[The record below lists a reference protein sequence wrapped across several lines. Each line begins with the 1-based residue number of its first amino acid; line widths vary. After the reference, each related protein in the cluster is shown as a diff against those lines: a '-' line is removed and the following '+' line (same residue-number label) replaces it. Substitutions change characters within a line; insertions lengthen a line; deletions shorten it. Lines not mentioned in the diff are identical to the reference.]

1 MWRFVQNFNLFCG
14 SFLLL
19 FSWKSGSF
27 VEVLWLWNLNKN
39 CDSDIWTNT
48 LWLNTILFVVCWSL
62 LFFSFAT
69 IIGYV
74 QKLIVLLT
82 KTHFR
87 TWLWE
92 TSSCGVWL
100 TNIWSLDSLHSC
112 LALGIHKH
120 GCFSIC
126 IFRLV
131 FVKNTFFFLGLDSL
145 NSIPVVLH
153 KHDGLIVDQYLFSDC
168 ILEKMIWNLIR
179 ENFKVWQFALLTS
192 RPSHAWTICLS
203 IVAKLVWNLI

>member
-39 CDSDIWTNT
+39 CGSDIWTNT

-131 FVKNTFFFLGLDSL
+131 FVKNTFFFRSWQLELHTGSPSQAWWTDCWPI
-145 NSIPVVLH
+145 SILRLH
-153 KHDGLIVDQYLFSDC
+153 SGKND
-168 ILEKMIWNLIR
+168 LE
-179 ENFKVWQFALLTS
+179 FD
-192 RPSHAWTICLS
+192 
-203 IVAKLVWNLI
+203 